1 MNHDLD
7 DVLEMSFYCL
17 DLSAVWRRC
26 GLWNAFSD
34 WWLGGVI
41 LDTSYLFRHEKVSLE
56 K

>member
-1 MNHDLD
+1 MNRDLG

-41 LDTSYLFRHEKVSLE
+41 LDTGIFLDMKKYL
-56 K
+56 